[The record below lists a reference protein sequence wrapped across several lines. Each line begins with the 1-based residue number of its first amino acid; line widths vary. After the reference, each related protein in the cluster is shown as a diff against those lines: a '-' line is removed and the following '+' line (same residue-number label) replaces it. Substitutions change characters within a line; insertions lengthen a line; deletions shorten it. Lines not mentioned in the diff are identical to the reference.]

1 LPWAVAED
9 REGLLQARQV
19 DGADQHRGLA
29 AVASDRH
36 PPGTPEWATSRL
48 PPTQRRVPVEVRPWR
63 GLQSSELC
71 GRIAK

>member
-36 PPGTPEWATSRL
+36 PPGDT
-48 PPTQRRVPVEVRPWR
+48 RVGYQPVAAHPAARPGRGSALARTAVIGAVREDR
-63 GLQSSELC
+63 
-71 GRIAK
+71 